1 MQLVERLKK
10 IWLNTN
16 YPFLISKN
24 RKLKFSDITNQNS
37 IDLNI
42 IQQGDV
48 VALIGDFNP
57 ETILILLKLIDMR
70 VVIVPLT
77 TETENQHKY
86 FFESAYVNVIIKNN
100 KVIRLK
106 HNKKHNL
113 IEKIKKLN
121 NSGLILFSSGTTG
134 KPKAILHDLTRFLKR
149 FETPRPALRTIN
161 FLLFDHIGGL
171 NSLFH
176 TLFNK
181 GTVVAP
187 GERSVENILQTCR
200 QFNVE
205 LLPTTPTFLRMMLI
219 GGSIKRKVPKSLK
232 IITYG
237 TEKMD
242 QVTLN
247 SLCKLLPNID
257 FRQTFGMSELG
268 IVRVKSESRSSLFMK
283 VGGEGVETRT
293 VDGVL
298 HIRSKSRM
306 LGYLN
311 APSPFDSSGWY
322 DTKDIVDEKD
332 GYYKVVGRI
341 SDVINVGGLKF
352 MASEV
357 ECVAL
362 GFPSVSFVK
371 AYPRENP
378 ITGQHV
384 ELIVQTKDVALF
396 DRDGLKIHLKNEL
409 QSHMVPKRIRL
420 EEVEI
425 GHRFKKS

>member
-257 FRQTFGMSELG
+257 FRQTYGMSEYG
-268 IVRVKSESRSSLFMK
+268 ILRVKSKSRNNLYIK
-283 VGGEGVETRT
+283 IGGEGIKTKVIKNI
-293 VDGVL
+293 L
-298 HIRSKSRM
+298 YIQSKSRM

-311 APSPFDSSGWY
+311 VPSPFDTKGWFN
-322 DTKDIVDEKD
+322 TGDIVDEKD
-332 GYYKVVGRI
+332 GFYKIVGRANEI
-341 SDVINVGGLKF
+341 INVGGLKF
-352 MASEV
+352 MPLEV
-357 ECVAL
+357 EQVAL
-362 GFPSVSFVK
+362 SFPGILFAK
-371 AYPRENP
+371 AYPKNNP
-378 ITGQHV
+378 ITTQHV
-384 ELIVQTKDVALF
+384 EMSVQTK
-396 DRDGLKIHLKNEL
+396 
-409 QSHMVPKRIRL
+409 QSQQIDKKTLINFFNAKLPKHMVPKRITF
-420 EEVEI
+420 EKIDI
-425 GHRFKKS
+425 GHRLKRA

>member
-205 LLPTTPTFLRMMLI
+205 LLPTTPTFLKMMLI

-242 QVTLN
+242 QITLN
-247 SLCKLLPNID
+247 NLCKLLPNID
-257 FRQTFGMSELG
+257 FRQTYGMSECG
-268 IVRVKSESRSSLFMK
+268 ILRVKSKSRNNLFMK
-283 VGGEGVETRT
+283 IGGEGIKTKVIKNI
-293 VDGVL
+293 L
-298 HIRSKSRM
+298 YIQSKSRM

-311 APSPFDSSGWY
+311 APSPFDVKGWY
-322 DTKDIVDEKD
+322 NTKDIVDEKN
-332 GYYKVVGRI
+332 GFYKVIGR
-341 SDVINVGGLKF
+341 DNELINVGGLKF
-352 MASEV
+352 MPFEV
-357 ECVAL
+357 EQVAL
-362 GFPSVSFVK
+362 SFPGILFAK
-371 AYPRENP
+371 AYSKNNP
-378 ITGQHV
+378 ITTQHV
-384 ELIVQTKDVALF
+384 EISVQTKQDHQIDKKALINF
-396 DRDGLKIHLKNEL
+396 FNTKL
-409 QSHMVPKRIRL
+409 QKHMVPKRITY
-420 EEVEI
+420 EKIGI
-425 GHRFKKS
+425 GHRLKKT

>member
-1 MQLVERLKK
+1 MQLIERFKK

-77 TETENQHKY
+77 IETENQHNY

-181 GTVVAP
+181 GIVVAP

-200 QFNVE
+200 RFNVE
-205 LLPTTPTFLRMMLI
+205 VLPTTPTFLRMMLI
-219 GGSIKRKVPKSLK
+219 GGNVKRKVPKSLK

-257 FRQTFGMSELG
+257 FRQTYGMSECG
-268 IVRVKSESRSSLFMK
+268 ILRVKSKSRNNLYIK
-283 VGGEGVETRT
+283 IGGEGIKIKVIKNI
-293 VDGVL
+293 L
-298 HIRSKSRM
+298 YIQSKSRM

-311 APSPFDSSGWY
+311 APSPFDTKGWY
-322 DTKDIVDEKD
+322 NTGDIVDEKD
-332 GYYKVVGRI
+332 DFYKIVGRANEI
-341 SDVINVGGLKF
+341 INVGGLKF
-352 MASEV
+352 MPLEV
-357 ECVAL
+357 EQVAL
-362 GFPSVSFVK
+362 SFPGILFAK
-371 AYPRENP
+371 AYPKNNP
-378 ITGQHV
+378 ITTQHV
-384 ELIVQTKDVALF
+384 EMSVQTKQGQQIDKKTLINFFNA
-396 DRDGLKIHLKNEL
+396 KL
-409 QSHMVPKRIRL
+409 QKHMVPKRITF
-420 EEVEI
+420 EKIDI
-425 GHRFKKS
+425 GHRLKRA